1 MAVACETYFE
11 GYTVQYQWKVHNIGA
26 RWYNPKE
33 LTSPLLVSKPGKKPA
48 TEWKLSLGM
57 IHPEVSED
65 EKDTYHHLRQT
76 PSQLTVSAGVS
87 LERLD
92 GKYTES
98 QPHWVHIYAEVHMKA
113 YRNEQD
119 EANMIGSAHQTATK
133 LFKRL
138 KSVYFSD
145 FFSLSSQGLQSSE
158 CVIIDCEIKVWQLGY
173 PKHKEPISLKVTLPE
188 FNLSQVMDEARQSNL
203 FTDVT
208 LVVADGKEFKAHKAV
223 LASQSPFFKTR
234 FEDRWSE
241 GQENT
246 STRVEMPDVPDI
258 VMDTILSYL
267 YTGKATNSKN
277 IIIRNIAFQVLPTA
291 EEYGIE
297 GLQKM
302 CEEALAETVTDENVV
317 DILVHAETYNAWD
330 LRKACMNY
338 IVSNTQTVRKSEGW
352 SKLKSKETE
361 IHRKLWMELVEA
373 IAEIH

>member
-1 MAVACETYFE
+1 
-11 GYTVQYQWKVHNIGA
+11 
-26 RWYNPKE
+26 
-33 LTSPLLVSKPGKKPA
+33 
-48 TEWKLSLGM
+48 M

-76 PSQLTVSAGVS
+76 PSQLTVSAYVTLES
-87 LERLD
+87 LKGERS
-92 GKYTES
+92 GC
-98 QPHWVHIYAEVHMKA
+98 QPHWVHVYTEVYMKA

-133 LFKRL
+133 LSKRF

-158 CVIIDCEIKVWQLGY
+158 WVIIDCEIKVWQLGY
-173 PKHKEPISLKVTLPE
+173 PMHKEPISLKVTLPE
-188 FNLSQVMDEARQSNL
+188 FNLSKAMDEARRSDL

-208 LVVADGKEFKAHKAV
+208 LVVADGKEFKARKAV
-223 LASQSPFFKTR
+223 LVSQSPFFKTR
-234 FEDRWSE
+234 FEDQWSE
-241 GQENT
+241 GQEKV

-258 VMDTILSYL
+258 VMDTVLSYL
-267 YTGKATNSKN
+267 YTGKATNSN
-277 IIIRNIAFQVLPTA
+277 IKNIAFQVLPTA

-302 CEEALAETVTDENVV
+302 CEEALAEIVTDKNVI
-317 DILVHAETYNAWD
+317 DILVHAETHNARD

-338 IVSNTQTVRKSEGW
+338 IISNTQTVRKSEGW

-361 IHRKLWMELVEA
+361 IYRKLWMELVEA